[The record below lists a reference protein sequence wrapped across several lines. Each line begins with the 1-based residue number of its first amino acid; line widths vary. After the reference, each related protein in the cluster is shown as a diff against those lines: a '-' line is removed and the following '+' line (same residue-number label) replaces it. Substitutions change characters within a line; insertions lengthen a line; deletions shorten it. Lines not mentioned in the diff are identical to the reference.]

1 MCEEKDIEQ
10 KINSLIVTD
19 KKLENEGLEL
29 TVGEEYEITIVPDDS
44 KVSK

>member
-29 TVGEEYEITIVPDDS
+29 TVGEE
-44 KVSK
+44 